1 MLQSRLPVWLLS
13 YLQKLC
19 KLLSYLQKLH
29 RLLSYVQKLC
39 WLLSCLQKLCRLLS
53 CLQKLYKLLGY
64 LQELHRLLMQL
75 PAEVIGVCVTSHSS
89 PHVLHQQIIATAC
102 QHDGYTE
109 GLTVLHQQKEDPY
122 VDKAAFCRQRNPK
135 QMGKAL
141 PRTSFSRLIVM

>member
-1 MLQSRLPVWLLS
+1 
-13 YLQKLC
+13 
-19 KLLSYLQKLH
+19 
-29 RLLSYVQKLC
+29 
-39 WLLSCLQKLCRLLS
+39 
-53 CLQKLYKLLGY
+53 
-64 LQELHRLLMQL
+64 MQL

-89 PHVLHQQIIATAC
+89 PHVLHQQIIAVACQHDGYTEGLTVLHQQIIAVACQHDGYTEGLTVLHQQIIAVAC

-141 PRTSFSRLIVM
+141 PRTSFQPIDCNVTGANVGMNR